1 MNINVADL
9 LNGNYILLLF
19 VVLALGLCLGKL
31 RLGSVQLGNSIGVL
45 VVSLLLGQQHF
56 AINTDALNLGFMLFI
71 FCVGVEAGPNFF
83 SIFFRDGK
91 NYLMLALVMVGSA
104 MLIAMVLGKVFGW
117 DIGLTAGMLAGAMT
131 STPVLVGAGDTLRH
145 FGLPS
150 DQLAQS
156 LDHLSLGY
164 ALTYLV
170 GLVSLIVGARYM
182 PKLQHQDLQTSAQQ
196 IARERGLDTDS
207 KRKVYLPVIRAYR
220 VGPELVAWADGKNL
234 RELGIYRQTGC
245 YIERIRR
252 NGILANPD
260 GDAVLQMGDDIALV
274 GYPDAHARLDP
285 SFRNGKEVFDR
296 DLLDMRIVT
305 EEIVV
310 KNHNAVGR
318 RLAQLKLTDHGCFLN
333 RVIRSQIEMPI
344 DDNVVLNK
352 GDVLQVSGDAR
363 RVKTVADRIGFISIH
378 SQVTDL
384 LAFCAFFIVGLMIG
398 MITFQFS
405 SFSFGIGNAAGLLFA
420 GIMLGFLRANHPTFG
435 YIPQGALNMVKEFG
449 LMVFMAGFGLPAA
462 PHILAAALVAIL
474 PIAIAI
480 RAIPE
485 GTGKNAAE
493 AAHGEAKGLPVW
505 RDAQLLLIGVIVLAM
520 AFAEGSANDWLPLLM
535 VDGHG
540 FSPTS
545 GSLIYAGFTLGMTLG
560 RFTGGWF
567 IDRYSRVTV
576 VRGSAVMGALG
587 IGLIIF
593 VDNPWVAGISVL
605 LWGIGASLGFP
616 LTISAASDTGPDAP
630 KRVSVVAITG
640 YLAFL
645 VGPPLLGFLGEHFGL
660 RSAMLVVLG
669 LVMVAALVARA
680 VAKPQSEPVME
691 NS

>member
-1 MNINVADL
+1 MNINVANL

-31 RLGSVQLGNSIGVL
+31 RLGPIQLGNAIGVL

-56 AINTDALNLGFMLFI
+56 TINTEALNLGFMLFI

-104 MLIAMVLGKVFGW
+104 MILALGLGKLFGW
-117 DIGLTAGMLAGAMT
+117 DIGLTAGMLAGSMT
-131 STPVLVGAGDTLRH
+131 STPVLVGAGDTLRSTIANNPALQH
-145 FGLPS
+145 
-150 DQLAQS
+150 AQ
-156 LDHLSLGY
+156 DNLSLGY
-164 ALTYLV
+164 ALTYLI
-170 GLVSLIVGARYM
+170 GLVSLILGARYL
-182 PKLQHQDLQTSAQQ
+182 PKLQHQDLPTSAQQ

-207 KRKVYLPVIRAYR
+207 QRKVYLPVIRAYR

-260 GDAVLQMGDDIALV
+260 GDAVLQVGDEISLV
-274 GYPDAHARLDP
+274 GYPDAHSRLDP

-310 KNHNAVGR
+310 KNSNAVGK
-318 RLAQLKLTDHGCFLN
+318 RLSHLKLTDHGCFLN

-363 RVKTVADRIGFISIH
+363 RVKSVAEKIGFISIH

-384 LAFCAFFIVGLMIG
+384 LAFCAFFILGLMIG
-398 MITFQFS
+398 LITFQFS
-405 SFSFGIGNAAGLLFA
+405 NFSFGIGNAAGLLMA

-449 LMVFMAGFGLPAA
+449 LMVFMAGVGLSAGGGINSSLGAVGGQMLISGLIVSLVPVVICFLFGAYVLRMNRALLFGAIMGARTCAPAMDIISDTA
-462 PHILAAALVAIL
+462 RSNIPALGYAGTY
-474 PIAIAI
+474 AIA
-480 RAIPE
+480 
-485 GTGKNAAE
+485 N
-493 AAHGEAKGLPVW
+493 V
-505 RDAQLLLIGVIVLAM
+505 LLTLA
-520 AFAEGSANDWLPLLM
+520 
-535 VDGHG
+535 
-540 FSPTS
+540 
-545 GSLIYAGFTLGMTLG
+545 GSLIVIVWPGILG
-560 RFTGGWF
+560 
-567 IDRYSRVTV
+567 
-576 VRGSAVMGALG
+576 
-587 IGLIIF
+587 
-593 VDNPWVAGISVL
+593 
-605 LWGIGASLGFP
+605 
-616 LTISAASDTGPDAP
+616 
-630 KRVSVVAITG
+630 
-640 YLAFL
+640 
-645 VGPPLLGFLGEHFGL
+645 
-660 RSAMLVVLG
+660 
-669 LVMVAALVARA
+669 
-680 VAKPQSEPVME
+680 
-691 NS
+691 